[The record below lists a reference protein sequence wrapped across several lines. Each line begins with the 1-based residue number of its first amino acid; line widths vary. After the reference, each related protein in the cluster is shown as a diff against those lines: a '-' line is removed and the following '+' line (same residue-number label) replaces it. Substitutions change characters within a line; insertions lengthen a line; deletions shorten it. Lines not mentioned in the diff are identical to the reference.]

1 MRHGPG
7 RVDPG
12 PPARCMVGGMV
23 RDLWR
28 THLRRWVASI
38 PDELPWALAILTA
51 AAAAGYVLGYRD
63 GAQAR

>member
-1 MRHGPG
+1 M
-7 RVDPG
+7 
-12 PPARCMVGGMV
+12 PPTIHREGAEPRP
-23 RDLWR
+23 WR